1 MANGHDLSSSSS
13 LMDSLVSPPSTR
25 NENEPPSTQLSNLFA
40 DESEYLWKG
49 NLSELKRFV
58 QDELKLTG
66 KWSSPGGETK
76 LFKGTDVIL
85 KWSGKKVTRKVD

>member
-1 MANGHDLSSSSS
+1 MTNGHDSS
-13 LMDSLVSPPSTR
+13 LTNSLVNPPSTR

-40 DESEYLWKG
+40 DESGYLWKG

-58 QDELKLTG
+58 QDEIKLTG

-76 LFKGTDVIL
+76 LFKAQML
-85 KWSGKKVTRKVD
+85 S